1 MSRQSGT
8 QRGWQLT
15 ASALDRFLRTL
26 DPDRERAA
34 VAYEALRERTTGLF
48 EWWGAPR
55 AAELADE
62 TLDRAARKVEEGAV
76 IAEGSL
82 GAYVRGVARL
92 VFYESTRDRTVQLPD
107 AEIAVESSS
116 DDAEPALACLDE
128 CLETLP
134 ANDRVLV
141 LRYYDGGRRADARQR
156 LADETGVSMT
166 ALRIRTHRLRRKLE
180 QCVTS
185 CLARA

>member
-1 MSRQSGT
+1 M
-8 QRGWQLT
+8 QRRWQLT
-15 ASALDRFLRTL
+15 ATAFERFLRTL
-26 DPDRERAA
+26 DPDRDRAA
-34 VAYEALRERTTGLF
+34 VAYEALRERISGLF

-62 TLDRAARKVEEGAV
+62 TLDRVARKVEEGAV

-92 VFYESTRDRTVQLPD
+92 VFYESTRERTDQLSD
-107 AEIAVESSS
+107 GELAAESAS
-116 DDAEPALACLDE
+116 DDSEPALACLDH
-128 CLETLP
+128 CLDTLP
-134 ANDRVLV
+134 ANDRTLV
-141 LRYYDGGRRADARQR
+141 LRYYEGGRRADARQL
-156 LADETGVSMT
+156 LADENGVSMT

-185 CLARA
+185 CLAQA